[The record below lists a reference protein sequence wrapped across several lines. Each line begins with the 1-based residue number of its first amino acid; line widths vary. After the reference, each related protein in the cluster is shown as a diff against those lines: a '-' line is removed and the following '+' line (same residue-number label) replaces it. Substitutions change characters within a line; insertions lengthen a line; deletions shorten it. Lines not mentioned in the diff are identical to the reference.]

1 MRSAGTHAFRAMV
14 PLSFLIR
21 KVQVTL
27 NLNRNHKARH
37 RVQQQPKNGGIGHI
51 SSEGAGEGSVCTEM
65 YKCVYCVC
73 ALNKGPS
80 IINLINQRRGRQG

>member
-21 KVQVTL
+21 KVQATL

-37 RVQQQPKNGGIGHI
+37 RVQQQTKNGGIGHI

-80 IINLINQRRGRQG
+80 INFN